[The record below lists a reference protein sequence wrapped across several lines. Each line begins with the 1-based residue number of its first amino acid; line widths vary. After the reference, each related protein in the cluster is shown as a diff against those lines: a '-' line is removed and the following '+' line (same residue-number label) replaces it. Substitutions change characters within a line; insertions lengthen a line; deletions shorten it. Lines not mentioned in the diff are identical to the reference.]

1 MSSSGQE
8 ALSEEAKAN
17 KNERIV
23 QFNEGHGHSHRDVV
37 PVFKPHRE
45 SSTIEL
51 FYDLFFVANLTV
63 FTKNHDINS
72 GHGESL
78 ASYGD
83 ISVTNARQPLPRT
96 WAFSP

>member
-8 ALSEEAKAN
+8 ALAEEAKAN

-23 QFNEGHGHSHRDVV
+23 RFNGGHGHSHRDVV

-72 GHGESL
+72 GHGECL

-83 ISVTNARQPLPRT
+83 ISVANARQPLPRT